1 MNDAPSGS
9 ALPASIMGSTS
20 VGPFDVR
27 WHEYGPGGG
36 PLVLLLHGVYAG
48 ASGYEWRSIVSLL
61 AETHRVRVPDLLG
74 FGISDRPDLEWTPS
88 VLTRMV
94 GRLIESAREDDA
106 DVLVVA
112 SSLTGTHAV
121 RAMADHS
128 RLRLVL
134 ITPTGLGKAQKET
147 SGRLGRILYG
157 VGRHTPIG
165 DVFVHALSSGP
176 SVRWFQQNQTYQ
188 DPDVLTEEEVVE
200 TRHVARLPNA
210 KHIQL
215 AFVANRLA
223 LALTPHEVEVLAP
236 RVLWGSG
243 QKFVDPS
250 DPDRWRSAG
259 AEVSEVADGLPQVE
273 SPKATVEFILATDG
287 HDLH

>member
-1 MNDAPSGS
+1 MNDASS
-9 ALPASIMGSTS
+9 TTALPASTVGSTA

-27 WHEYGPGGG
+27 WNEYGPGGG
-36 PLVLLLHGVYAG
+36 PLVLLLHGIYAG

-74 FGISDRPDLEWTPS
+74 FGMSDRPDLEWTPA
-88 VLTRMV
+88 VLTRTV
-94 GRLIESAREDDA
+94 GRLIDAAREDDA

-112 SSLTGTHAV
+112 SSLTGAHAV
-121 RAMADHS
+121 RAMSDHS

-134 ITPTGLGKAQKET
+134 ITPTGLGEAQRET
-147 SGRLGRILYG
+147 SGVLGRLLYD

-176 SVRWFQQNQTYQ
+176 SVRWFQKHQTYQ
-188 DPDVLTEEEVVE
+188 DPDVLTEDEVVE
-200 TRHVARLPNA
+200 TRRTARLPNA
-210 KHIQL
+210 KHVQL

-223 LALTPHEVEVLAP
+223 LALTPHEVQVLEP

-259 AEVSEVADGLPQVE
+259 ADVTEVPDGLPQVE
-273 SPKATVEFILATDG
+273 SPKRTVDFILATVGDDP
-287 HDLH
+287 H